1 MTDSKGKLTDPAW
14 LKNELNWARGTNAE
28 MKEAMLNQWTES
40 HEGLVFKPEAQRR
53 IRDQQEDKSALNSLV
68 NEFLDSSKSKGIRYR
83 LHLNGCAAPNIRTC
97 SPIAPRRNVDIAD
110 PFQGWVKNIR
120 YIGNPFFIRLSN

>member
-14 LKNELNWARGTNAE
+14 LKNELNWAKGADAE

-68 NEFLDSSKSKGIRYR
+68 NEFLDSSKSKGNYFHSPLMWICNVGHPDMFVLSSKKRCRYCRLVDEVMEEHPIFRRRTIR
-83 LHLNGCAAPNIRTC
+83 P
-97 SPIAPRRNVDIAD
+97 S
-110 PFQGWVKNIR
+110 K
-120 YIGNPFFIRLSN
+120 